1 MQQPLGTAQTE
12 QWSWILQTVWGWIWA
27 GLSWILDWQALVFRT
42 VLSGDSFWQ
51 IVGKFLLLFFP
62 ATVLVAGVWGTM
74 VSIFTFTLRPTM
86 SELLSDL
93 TGYQVNALALVVL
106 LWFFLFIIIGGSFAC
121 IQVLNEA
128 IKTRAIGQ
136 IVSMVLVE
144 LAVALFEVL
153 FLYRELIDA
162 ITPWLAQQGFQLG
175 IVGTLGLALLGWV
188 GVRGM
193 TWFLFGR
200 FGTPAL
206 LAILGRKAMEGLGA
220 VRAAATAD
228 VE

>member
-1 MQQPLGTAQTE
+1 MLDSSSREPGVP
-12 QWSWILQTVWGWIWA
+12 WIA
-27 GLSWILDWQALVFRT
+27 
-42 VLSGDSFWQ
+42 
-51 IVGKFLLLFFP
+51 FLLLLFWSAIE
-62 ATVLVAGVWGTM
+62 AT
-74 VSIFTFTLRPTM
+74 IFTFTLRPTM

-162 ITPWLAQQGFQLG
+162 ITPWLAQQGVQLG
-175 IVGTLGLALLGWV
+175 LVGALGPGLLGWV
-188 GVRGM
+188 GVAGM
-193 TWFLFGR
+193 TWFLFGP
-200 FGTPAL
+200 FGTPE
-206 LAILGRKAMEGLGA
+206 IGRAH
-220 VRAAATAD
+220 V
-228 VE
+228 

>member
-1 MQQPLGTAQTE
+1 
-12 QWSWILQTVWGWIWA
+12 
-27 GLSWILDWQALVFRT
+27 
-42 VLSGDSFWQ
+42 
-51 IVGKFLLLFFP
+51 
-62 ATVLVAGVWGTM
+62 
-74 VSIFTFTLRPTM
+74 
-86 SELLSDL
+86 
-93 TGYQVNALALVVL
+93 
-106 LWFFLFIIIGGSFAC
+106 LFIIIGGSFAC

-128 IKTRAIGQ
+128 IQTRAIGQ

-206 LAILGRKAMEGLGA
+206 LAILAGRRWKAWVPCGRPRLRTRSTGA
-220 VRAAATAD
+220 GRSTRSRRSTSGSRRRPST
-228 VE
+228 